1 MKIRQLKVDFHGR
14 IPAVIE
20 RPKLLA
26 RIRRALKRSRVVA
39 LIGPRQSGKTTLARE
54 IVPAGSINY
63 FDLENPASLA
73 RLEQPLTAL
82 QDLRG
87 TVAIDEIQHR
97 SDLFPILRVLAD
109 RKPLPARFLILGSAS
124 PELLRQSSESLAGR
138 LETIPVT
145 GFGLAEVGTKA
156 LNRHWQ
162 RGGFPLSFLART
174 NEDSATWRGQF
185 IQSFLERDVPQ
196 LGINIRAP
204 ALLRFWTMVAHS
216 HGGIWG
222 AADPARSL
230 GIGESTVRRYLD
242 LFSSLLMV
250 RQLQPWHENLK
261 KRQVK
266 APKVYV
272 RDSGLLHALLGVR
285 TESELL
291 THPKSGASWE
301 GYVVEEILKVVE
313 PDGVYFWATHQ
324 GAELDLLLFTGGLRF
339 GVEIKRMDAPTLTPS
354 MRIALADLQLEHLT
368 VVYPGKQSYE
378 LGPEVT
384 VLPIDT
390 AVAAGIDSLTPKR
403 RPRARVKRV

>member
-1 MKIRQLKVDFHGR
+1 
-14 IPAVIE
+14 
-20 RPKLLA
+20 
-26 RIRRALKRSRVVA
+26 
-39 LIGPRQSGKTTLARE
+39 LARE
-54 IVPAGSINY
+54 IVAEGSSNY
-63 FDLENPASLA
+63 FDLENPTSRA

-82 QDLRG
+82 EGLRG

-174 NEDSATWRGQF
+174 NEDSATWRQQF
-185 IQSFLERDVPQ
+185 LQTFLERDVPQ
-196 LGINIRAP
+196 LGINIPAL

-216 HGGIWG
+216 HGGIWS

-242 LFSSLLMV
+242 LFTSLLMV
-250 RQLQPWHENLK
+250 RQLQPWHENLN

-291 THPKSGASWE
+291 AHPKAGASWE
-301 GYVVEEILKVVE
+301 GYAVEEILKVVE
-313 PDGVYFWATHQ
+313 PDEAYFWATHQ
-324 GAELDLLLFTGGLRF
+324 GAELDLLLFKGGRRF
-339 GVEIKRMDAPTLTPS
+339 GVEIKRMDAPRLTPS
-354 MRIALADLQLEHLT
+354 MRIALADLRLEHLT
-368 VVYPGKQSYE
+368 VVYPGRQSYD
-378 LGPEVT
+378 LGPDVT

-390 AVAAGIDSLTPKR
+390 AVAAGIDSLSPKR
-403 RPRARVKRV
+403 RSRARVKRASS

>member
-1 MKIRQLKVDFHGR
+1 M
-14 IPAVIE
+14 IE
-20 RPKLLA
+20 RSKLLA

-39 LIGPRQSGKTTLARE
+39 LIGPRQSGKTTLARQ
-54 IVPAGSINY
+54 IVPASSINY

-82 QDLRG
+82 EGLRG

-97 SDLFPILRVLAD
+97 PDLFPILRVLAD
-109 RKPLPARFLILGSAS
+109 RKPLPARFLVLGSAS
-124 PELLRQSSESLAGR
+124 PELLRQTSESLAGR

-145 GFGLAEVGTKA
+145 GLGLAEVGTKA

-174 NEDSATWRGQF
+174 NENSATWRQQF
-185 IQSFLERDVPQ
+185 IQTFLERDVPQ
-196 LGINIRAP
+196 LGISIPAP

-216 HGGIWG
+216 HGGIWS

-242 LFSSLLMV
+242 LFTSLLMV

-272 RDSGLLHALLGVR
+272 RDSGLLHVLLGIQ

-291 THPKSGASWE
+291 AHPKAGSSWE
-301 GYVVEEILKVVE
+301 GYAVEEILKVVE
-313 PDGVYFWATHQ
+313 PDEAYFWATHQ
-324 GAELDLLLFTGGLRF
+324 GAELDLLLFKGGRRF

-354 MRIALADLQLEHLT
+354 MRIALADLQLEQLT

-378 LGPEVT
+378 LAPQVT

-390 AVAAGIDSLTPKR
+390 AVAGGSDSFLSKR
-403 RPRARVKRV
+403 RPRARLKRV